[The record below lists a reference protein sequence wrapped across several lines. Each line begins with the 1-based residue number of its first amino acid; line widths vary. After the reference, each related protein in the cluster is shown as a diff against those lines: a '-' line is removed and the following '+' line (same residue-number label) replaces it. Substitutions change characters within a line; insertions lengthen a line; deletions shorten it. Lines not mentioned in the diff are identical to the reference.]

1 MTKILHGILIDPV
14 VRECSVVEMDAD
26 NVLQSLYDHLGCDM
40 VELCAHQSNGDA
52 IYVDEEGL
60 FKEGLRSF
68 QVFGAHQPF
77 FGRGLILGHDS
88 EGNSTAPRLPY
99 LAWINNISFS
109 PQFEVGS
116 VTPVEEVVL

>member
-1 MTKILHGILIDPV
+1 MKGILIDPV
-14 VRECSVVEMDAD
+14 ARECSVVEVNDD
-26 NVLQSLYDHLGCDM
+26 NVLQSLYDHLGCDT

-60 FKEGLRSF
+60 FKQGLRSF

-77 FGRGLILGHDS
+77 FGRGLILGHDRD
-88 EGNSTAPRLPY
+88 GNTVAPRLPY
-99 LAWINNISFS
+99 VTWINQISFS

-116 VTPVEEVVL
+116 VTEVTP